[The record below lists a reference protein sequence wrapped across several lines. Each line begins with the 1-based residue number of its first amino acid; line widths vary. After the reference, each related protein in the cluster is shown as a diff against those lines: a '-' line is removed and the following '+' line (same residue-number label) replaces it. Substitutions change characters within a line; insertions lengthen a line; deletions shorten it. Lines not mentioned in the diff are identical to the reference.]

1 MIFFL
6 PWRLDKTKGMSW
18 MSQFVAKAVSFNDV
32 AIVFVNRNDYRHKFW
47 NNSKTE
53 TVNKMKNDDLN
64 EKGLG

>member
-1 MIFFL
+1 
-6 PWRLDKTKGMSW
+6 MSW

>member
-1 MIFFL
+1 
-6 PWRLDKTKGMSW
+6 MSW

-32 AIVFVNRNDYRHKFW
+32 AIVFVKRNDYRHKFW